1 MFRIFLIP
9 FFPLWERKLTYM
21 MLDSNLLFFIYF
33 FIHPPLLINLPS
45 TKVCL
50 FEEEKLTQPKQAEA
64 RRILYAN
71 GRKQPTFLP
80 FLGQDPNSEI
90 VIIHPR
96 VGIETNT
103 NSQYRLKNK
112 LYT

>member
-1 MFRIFLIP
+1 MPQLGTKPAHSNKDTAQQKLINKTFFLKKRKKKEKKRENINMFRIFLIP

-50 FEEEKLTQPKQAEA
+50 FEEEKLT
-64 RRILYAN
+64 
-71 GRKQPTFLP
+71 
-80 FLGQDPNSEI
+80 
-90 VIIHPR
+90 
-96 VGIETNT
+96 
-103 NSQYRLKNK
+103 
-112 LYT
+112 